1 MKIGIQF
8 SIPYG
13 LTLPSNMANIGKYL
27 LGNKFLGKHAQ
38 ELIHYWKA
46 IPRTRKNPIMYQN
59 MNLLYKVMDS
69 FGM

>member
-1 MKIGIQF
+1 MYFTVIFSTLGDMTKYLIVLKSCCLDQRVF

-38 ELIHYWKA
+38 ELIHY
-46 IPRTRKNPIMYQN
+46 
-59 MNLLYKVMDS
+59 
-69 FGM
+69 